1 MKMKTIQI
9 YSEIIKLDQLLKF
22 AGIAESGS
30 MAKAMIQDEMVK
42 VNGETVTARGKK
54 LKPGDTV
61 EVEGLGTFQLVS
73 EKAQ

>member
-1 MKMKTIQI
+1 MKTIQI
-9 YSEIIKLDQLLKF
+9 YSKIIKLDQLLKF

>member
-9 YSEIIKLDQLLKF
+9 YSKIIKLDQLLKF